1 MAVDQSPPA
10 PRYRTENWRANA
22 RALGKGD
29 HKKGS
34 SNYTM
39 LQGFEWYSPGGG
51 VYYKDMESK
60 AKELG
65 EMGITAVWL
74 PPPTKCDTPDSV
86 GYSPYD
92 LWDLGEFDQKGG
104 KATKWGTKDELLSC
118 IKALKENGIVVYID
132 AVLNHKMGADRAE
145 KFHATKVDEHDRNK
159 EISDLYEIEG
169 WTGFDFEARMKTE
182 HGRKL
187 SELKW
192 GHIHFTGVDYDN
204 KTQENGIFKIQ
215 GEGKTWAKAVDKEE
229 GNYDYLM
236 GSDID
241 HSHPAVSEDLINWG
255 VWIMKETGAAG
266 FRFDA
271 IKHIDE
277 GFVAEFVKQVRERL
291 DNPDLF
297 CVGEFWKM
305 ALPSLESY
313 LDKFPEQMSLFDA
326 CLHNNFH
333 SAGEQGVNFDLRQIF
348 DNTLLQSRP
357 VDAVTLVC
365 NHDTQPTQ
373 ALEAPVATWF
383 APLAYSLINLRG
395 DGYPCIFAGDLW
407 GCKSDP
413 PVEPIAQLGDIVK
426 ARKWFAYGPTRDYW
440 DHANC
445 VGWVRE
451 GDDEHDGCAVVI
463 CNGTEAGEKRM
474 QLEGG
479 DKHKGEVW
487 VDLLGW
493 FQGEVTIEEDGW
505 ATFGCPEQSVSIW
518 TKKDARGKEA
528 FAK

>member
-1 MAVDQSPPA
+1 MPVPQSPPA

-39 LQGFEWYSPGGG
+39 LQGFEWYTPGGG

-65 EMGITAVWL
+65 EMGITAVWM

-92 LWDLGEFDQKGG
+92 LWDLGEFEQKGG
-104 KATKWGTKDELLSC
+104 KATKWGTKDEFLSC
-118 IKALKENGIVVYID
+118 IKALKDNGIVVYID

-169 WTGFDFEARMKTE
+169 WTGFDFDARMKTE
-182 HGRKL
+182 RGRKL
-187 SELKW
+187 SEMKW
-192 GHIHFTGVDYDN
+192 SHIHFTGVDYDN

-241 HSHPAVSEDLINWG
+241 HSHPAVREDLINWG

-291 DNPDLF
+291 DNEDLF

-305 ALPSLESY
+305 ALPALESY

-333 SAGEQGVNFDLRQIF
+333 SAGEQGPSFDLRQIF
-348 DNTLLQSRP
+348 DGTLLQSRP

-383 APLAYSLINLRG
+383 APLAYSLITLRG

-407 GCKSDP
+407 GCKSEP
-413 PVEPIAQLGDIVK
+413 PVDPIAQLGDIVK
-426 ARKWFAYGPTRDYW
+426 ARKWFAYGETRDYW

-451 GDDEHDGCAVVI
+451 GDDEHDGCAVVV
-463 CNGTEAGEKRM
+463 CNGTAPGEKRM

-493 FQGEVTIEEDGW
+493 FQGEVTIEDDGW

>member
-1 MAVDQSPPA
+1 
-10 PRYRTENWRANA
+10 
-22 RALGKGD
+22 
-29 HKKGS
+29 
-34 SNYTM
+34 
-39 LQGFEWYSPGGG
+39 
-51 VYYKDMESK
+51 
-60 AKELG
+60 
-65 EMGITAVWL
+65 
-74 PPPTKCDTPDSV
+74 
-86 GYSPYD
+86 
-92 LWDLGEFDQKGG
+92 
-104 KATKWGTKDELLSC
+104 
-118 IKALKENGIVVYID
+118 
-132 AVLNHKMGADRAE
+132 
-145 KFHATKVDEHDRNK
+145 
-159 EISDLYEIEG
+159 
-169 WTGFDFEARMKTE
+169 
-182 HGRKL
+182 
-187 SELKW
+187 
-192 GHIHFTGVDYDN
+192 
-204 KTQENGIFKIQ
+204 
-215 GEGKTWAKAVDKEE
+215 
-229 GNYDYLM
+229 M

-241 HSHPAVSEDLINWG
+241 HSHPAVREDLINWG

-277 GFVAEFVKQVRERL
+277 GFVAEFVQQVRERL

-413 PVEPIAQLGDIVK
+413 PVDPIAQLGDIVK
-426 ARKWFAYGPTRDYW
+426 ARKWFACASISLSPPPLSLSCVTR
-440 DHANC
+440 
-445 VGWVRE
+445 
-451 GDDEHDGCAVVI
+451 
-463 CNGTEAGEKRM
+463 
-474 QLEGG
+474 
-479 DKHKGEVW
+479 
-487 VDLLGW
+487 
-493 FQGEVTIEEDGW
+493 
-505 ATFGCPEQSVSIW
+505 
-518 TKKDARGKEA
+518 
-528 FAK
+528 